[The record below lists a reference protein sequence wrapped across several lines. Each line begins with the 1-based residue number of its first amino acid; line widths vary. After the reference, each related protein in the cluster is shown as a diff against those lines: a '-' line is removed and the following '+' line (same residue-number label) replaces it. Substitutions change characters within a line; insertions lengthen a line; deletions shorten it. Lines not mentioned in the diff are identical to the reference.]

1 MISKLSSY
9 LGPASFFSGSSAPS
23 LVLYMIEY
31 LVIQRLNL
39 TLTTLEEDWDCN
51 LIYNL
56 WLKDT

>member
-1 MISKLSSY
+1 MISKLSSH
-9 LGPASFFSGSSAPS
+9 LGPTSLFSGISAGPS

-56 WLKDT
+56 